1 MPDNQPPTPPSPTLK
16 LLPEAVELS
25 SYDVQAFSVSNSG
38 LVVEWSIQPPGV
50 GHIDAHGI
58 YHAPEKV
65 PNPRSVV
72 VLAKTPGGAQYG
84 TATVT
89 LSDAPRAVKLL
100 GWYAIAV
107 AVFLGLALVVFWR
120 LLNVVREPMV
130 VIDPPEIT
138 IDPEQAQDIVFDA
151 IVLGDLKNGVTWS
164 ASDGNIDISKGI
176 YKRPKKSLTKTDG
189 EDVTITAT
197 SLSDQNVRN
206 TAELHL
212 RTGQQLLVHPSA
224 VSVFTSQQV
233 RFRAEQTERAEP
245 LTQAP
250 DKDKAI
256 RWRLDQK
263 DLGEIDEATGVYTA
277 PRYVDRTE
285 PFEVVAE
292 SASGARSAAV
302 ITVNPAFGKTDWK
315 LIVFVIVMGSLGS
328 MIYFSSSFVAY
339 VGNRSFRASWLWFY
353 ISRPFVGGGLAVI
366 FFLIVGGGFLNN
378 RSTSNLMAIGVI
390 AALVGLFSDR
400 AVKKLS
406 DIFDVVFAVKDDR
419 GDKLKDGKAG
429 DDQVG
434 ARSDAGKQVQGASP
448 KITSTEPPGVT
459 KNQPT
464 TLTVHG
470 SNFNNYKIQ
479 INDDPPID
487 PSNPTHET
495 FGLSLTAAQ
504 TKGDKVTITVIN
516 GDKTTT
522 KFDVTTAAGG
532 PNGAR
537 QSLGSTGPAGP
548 KPQITA
554 SVPTTL
560 TKNQAT
566 SLTVQGSNFK
576 NYKVKIN
583 GESAAPLESKPDSFK
598 VQLTAEQTKGDK
610 VTVTVVNED
619 ASETRFDVQ
628 TTKV

>member
-1 MPDNQPPTPPSPTLK
+1 MPNDQPPIPPSPTLK
-16 LLPEAVELS
+16 VMPETVELS
-25 SYDVQAFSVSNSG
+25 SGDVQAFSVSNSG
-38 LVVEWSIQPPGV
+38 LVVEWSTQPQGL
-50 GHIDAHGI
+50 GQIDAHGI
-58 YHAPEKV
+58 YHAPDEV

-72 VLAKTPGGAQYG
+72 VVAKTPGGAQYG
-84 TATVT
+84 TATLT

-100 GWYAIAV
+100 GWYAIVV
-107 AVFLGLALVVFWR
+107 AVLLGLALVVFWR

-130 VIDPPEIT
+130 VINPPEIT
-138 IDPEQAQDIVFDA
+138 LDPEQDQDIAFDA

-176 YKRPKKSLTKTDG
+176 YKRPKKSLAKPDG
-189 EDVTITAT
+189 DDVTITAT

-212 RTGQQLLVHPSA
+212 RIGQQLLVHPSA

-233 RFRAEQTERAEP
+233 RFRAEQTEPAEP
-245 LTQAP
+245 QAQEP
-250 DKDKAI
+250 DKAVK
-256 RWRLDQK
+256 WRLDQK
-263 DLGEIDEATGVYTA
+263 DLGVIDEATGVYTA
-277 PRYVDRTE
+277 PRYVERTE

-353 ISRPFVGGGLAVI
+353 ISRPFVGGALAVI

-378 RSTSNLMAIGVI
+378 TSTSNLMAIGVI

-419 GDKLKDGKAG
+419 GDKLKDGEAG
-429 DDQVG
+429 RDQAVAG
-434 ARSDAGKQVQGASP
+434 ADGGKQAQGASP
-448 KITSTEPPGVT
+448 KITSTKPTGVT

-464 TLTVHG
+464 TLTVRG
-470 SNFNNYKIQ
+470 SNFNNYKVQ

-487 PSNPTHET
+487 PANPTHET
-495 FGLSLTAAQ
+495 FGLSLTADQ

-522 KFDVTTAAGG
+522 KFDVTTATDGSSREGQGTGG
-532 PNGAR
+532 P
-537 QSLGSTGPAGP
+537 GPAMP
-548 KPQITA
+548 KPLITTT
-554 SVPTTL
+554 VPVTL
-560 TKNQAT
+560 TKNQAA

-576 NYKVKIN
+576 NYNVKVN
-583 GESAAPLESKPDSFK
+583 GESATPLESKPDSFK
-598 VQLTAEQTKGDK
+598 VELTAEQTKGDK
-610 VTVTVVNED
+610 VRVTVVNED
-619 ASETRFDVQ
+619 ESEAITDVQ
-628 TTKV
+628 TTEV